1 MNSTGNMLS
10 QESILNTEVLN
21 KGFALL
27 DTLFKNN
34 GWHMVKNEMNHICY
48 TKLGNETDIFN
59 IKIDNRSIHVSI
71 PIKNSPFQFV
81 TSFKD
86 YFTATEYVESRF
98 IDFISEKKLI

>member
-10 QESILNTEVLN
+10 QDTILNTEVAN

-27 DTLFKNN
+27 DTLFKDN

-48 TKLGNETDIFN
+48 TKLGNEIDIFN
-59 IKIDNRSIHVSI
+59 IKIDNKSIQVSV
-71 PIKNSPFQFV
+71 PIKNSPFQYV

-86 YFTATEYVESRF
+86 YFSATEYVESRF
-98 IDFISEKKLI
+98 MDFISEKN